1 MKIIA
6 LSGLQ
11 GAGKDTAAAYLI
23 EKYGY
28 TKVSFSAALK
38 DMVARV
44 FHMDREM
51 LEGVT
56 PEARAAREEVD
67 SWWSD
72 KLGREVSPRDILI
85 EIATDVMRNQF
96 DPRIWMLSVQRQ
108 LELMPADSNL
118 VFTDARF
125 FNELGLVKSMGGK
138 SFGIYRKLPKWLD
151 EAYSAVNDYA
161 MRYYGKGLMELDLS
175 RNDHANDIQHAV
187 HSFLQSKDL
196 KMSQSE
202 WEHLFYNDYTGNIN
216 NTGSLADLYAQLDK
230 IA

>member
-38 DMVARV
+38 DIVARL

-56 PEARAAREEVD
+56 PEARVNRELVD
-67 SWWSD
+67 PWWSD
-72 KLGREVSPRDILI
+72 KLGREVSPRDLLI
-85 EIATDVMRNQF
+85 EIGTDVMRNQF
-96 DPRIWMLSVQRQ
+96 DPAIWTLSLQRQ
-108 LELMPADSNL
+108 LDLIPADSKL

-125 FNELGLVKSMGGK
+125 FNELNLVKSVGGQ

-151 EAYSAVNDYA
+151 EAYSAVNNYA

-175 RNDHANDIQHAV
+175 RNDHANDVQHAASNFM
-187 HSFLQSKDL
+187 HGKDL
-196 KMSQSE
+196 KVSQSE

>member
-6 LSGLQ
+6 FAGLQ

-28 TKVSFSAALK
+28 TKISFSAALK

-44 FHMDREM
+44 FHMDRET

-56 PEARAAREEVD
+56 PEARAEREEVD

-72 KLGREVSPRDILI
+72 KLGRDVSPRDILI
-85 EIATDVMRNQF
+85 EIGTDVMRNQF
-96 DPRIWMLSVQRQ
+96 DQRIWTLSVQRQ
-108 LELMPADSNL
+108 LELMPANSKL

-125 FNELGLVKSMGGK
+125 FNELELVKSMGGK

-151 EAYSAVNDYA
+151 DAYSYINAYA
-161 MRYYGKGLMELDLS
+161 LRYCGKGFMELELS
-175 RNDHANDIQHAV
+175 SRIHAKDVQHAV
-187 HSFLQSKDL
+187 RNFMVCKEL
-196 KMSQSE
+196 KVSQSE
-202 WEHLFYNDYTGNIN
+202 WEHLFYNDYAGNID
-216 NTGSLADLYAQLDK
+216 NTGSLAALYAQLDK

>member
-1 MKIIA
+1 MKVIA

-38 DMVARV
+38 DIVARL

-56 PEARAAREEVD
+56 PEARVSRDIVD
-67 SWWSD
+67 PWWSD
-72 KLGREVSPRDILI
+72 KLGRDVSPRDILI
-85 EIATDVMRNQF
+85 EIGTDVMRDQF
-96 DPRIWMLSVQRQ
+96 DPAIWTLSLRRQ
-108 LELMPADSNL
+108 LELIPVGSKL

-125 FNELGLVKSMGGK
+125 FNELNLVKSVEGK

-151 EAYSAVNDYA
+151 EAYSCVNDYA

-175 RNDHANDIQHAV
+175 RNDHAKDVQHAA
-187 HSFLQSKDL
+187 SNFMQSKDL
-196 KMSQSE
+196 KVSQSE
-202 WEHLFYNDYTGNIN
+202 WEHLFYNDYAGNIN
-216 NTGSLADLYAQLDK
+216 NTGSLADLHAQLGK